1 MLPLHEMKTL
11 LYDELELIVRT
22 SCALMDKIKP
32 EDLAYR
38 PADNM
43 RTLRELAEHLAA
55 VPDVDLLIL
64 QEGTEEQVRALE
76 AEFSKENGMQGLTE
90 RMRGGLARLRAYMDG
105 LSDEAFLQRKTR
117 PFYLEHA
124 STQAKWLVEIVTHA
138 QHHRGQL
145 FTYLKIRGYEV
156 NMFDLY

>member
-1 MLPLHEMKTL
+1 MQPLQEMKSL

>member
-1 MLPLHEMKTL
+1 MQPLQEMKSL

-22 SCALMDKIKP
+22 SSALMDKIKP

-55 VPDVDLLIL
+55 IPDVDLLIL

-105 LSDEAFLQRKTR
+105 LSDEAFLQRTTR
-117 PFYLEHA
+117 PFYLEQA

-156 NMFDLY
+156 SMFDLY